1 MQDILHLHASYL
13 ESSARCFKSRRAASK
28 RRSRGAARDVAD
40 LSLAAS
46 SNNKGKA
53 RQGKARQGKTRQER
67 ARLATYFVQK
77 RSYSKPN
84 LSLIYRFSRGT
95 TKKLTY
101 AQKVSGDR
109 KLPVT

>member
-46 SNNKGKA
+46 SNNKGRQARQGKA
-53 RQGKARQGKTRQER
+53 RQGKARQGKTCDLLCAKAIVFEAELIPHIPVLTRHHQE
-67 ARLATYFVQK
+67 VDVCPK
-77 RSYSKPN
+77 
-84 LSLIYRFSRGT
+84 G
-95 TKKLTY
+95 
-101 AQKVSGDR
+101 
-109 KLPVT
+109 

>member
-1 MQDILHLHASYL
+1 MHHILHLHPSHL
-13 ESSARCFKSRRAASK
+13 EASARCFKSRRAASN
-28 RRSRGAARDVAD
+28 RHSRGAARDAAD

-46 SNNKGKA
+46 SNNKGRQA
-53 RQGKARQGKTRQER
+53 RQGKARQER

-101 AQKVSGDR
+101 AQKASGDR